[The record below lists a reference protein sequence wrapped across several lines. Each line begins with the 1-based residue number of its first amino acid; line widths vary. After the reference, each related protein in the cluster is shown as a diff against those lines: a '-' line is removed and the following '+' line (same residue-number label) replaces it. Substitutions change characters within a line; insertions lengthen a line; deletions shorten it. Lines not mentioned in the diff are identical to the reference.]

1 MLAVIDTR
9 PSYLDENGDVLA
21 AGRLIVYK
29 FGTTELAD
37 IFQDQEFTLPL
48 ANPLGLS
55 SASWTSTQV
64 YANEAVTVLA
74 QKYEGLDEFGQE
86 IFSTVKTYD
95 VLSQSAGSGTSAD
108 SLFIVDNVEDLR
120 NYEGMEDTQVILVKG
135 YVTPTDCYVRKYIW
149 SESSMT
155 IDNGGTVLTSNT
167 SPTGRWIL
175 LYEGRTLD
183 IRAFGVLPS
192 ATDVNSQFRAACNW
206 ATTAKCTLVIPTGTY
221 SLTSSGTFDCYAA
234 LEVAEGVRF
243 QKGITL
249 DSNKANWYYINL
261 YNPHTKILGSFG
273 GTCCRVTINGLGWEN
288 VQIPFEAFH
297 YVARGYSH
305 GTANFHLVI
314 DATVPTANMPY
325 FEQSCSFS
333 AVSVAKT
340 LVVPV
345 YIDTGVTVAID
356 HLEGPGQL
364 SFNQTNTVPT
374 FRELRTSLVT
384 SRASY
389 CMASTTEIVYLDS
402 AVSLH
407 SGATVTAYVEASGAG
422 TLNTPDQ
429 SCKMTG
435 GYGGKPNFIV
445 TGYGLDVGYHTIR
458 QDYFASAEG
467 LVRTWNLSSGATGI
481 LDLGRA
487 VATETVERAG
497 TIYNGTIGGVSAAE
511 IILDNVTVNGNVD
524 STYVRA
530 KSSVIN
536 GTLPN
541 LAGSNFD
548 NVTINTTSVIN
559 CSNAVWREVS
569 IPNGHIRSY
578 GGGFR
583 IKDVFCLDATFIPNA
598 NRQFTNASWE
608 GGSARGISFD
618 AAQMSTEGTAQAYNV
633 IIKSILWLPNNIS
646 ATDNGSTKKWLI
658 NGHYN
663 IQIMDN
669 EGVNT
674 RRTIGT
680 SFALLNWRYNQQNSN
695 STLAGWAISCY
706 GSHIFRFRDGSG
718 TEGLQLAYLQAEKAE
733 DTATTQFGFFPAN
746 VYKPYPSWNV
756 VPCMQMRGN
765 NVYLKFYVGAGA
777 ASNGFLG
784 AVPAGQGVYAN
795 PGTVNAQHYCLNF
808 KVYP

>member
-1 MLAVIDTR
+1 MSAVIDTR
-9 PSYLDENGDVLA
+9 QSFLDENGAIVSN
-21 AGRLIVYK
+21 GRLVVYRLH
-29 FGTTELAD
+29 TTELAD
-37 IFQDQEFTLPL
+37 LFQDPAHLEPL
-48 ANPLGLS
+48 ANPIGLS
-55 SASWTSTQV
+55 SASWTSTNV
-64 YANEAVTVLA
+64 YAGGDVTVELQA
-74 QKYEGLDEFGQE
+74 YLGVDEHDTP
-86 IFSTVKTYD
+86 IYSTVKIFD
-95 VLSQSAGSGTSAD
+95 VFAVGTATPGSGGSI
-108 SLFIVDNVEDLR
+108 SIVDTIPDLR
-120 NYEGMEDTQVILVKG
+120 GFAGMVDLQVVAVKG
-135 YVTPTDCYVRKYIW
+135 YSTATDSYVRRYLW
-149 SESSMT
+149 SENSMA
-155 IDNGGTVLTSNT
+155 IDNGGTVISSLT

-175 LYEGRTLD
+175 LFEEGRLD
-183 IRAFGVLPS
+183 IRAFGCIPG

-206 ATTAKCTLVIPTGTY
+206 ATTAKCTLIIPTGTY
-221 SLTSSGTFDCYAA
+221 NLTSSGTFDCYAA

-243 QKGITL
+243 QKGIFL

-288 VQIPFEAFH
+288 VQIPLEAFH

-314 DATVPTANMPY
+314 DATVPSGNMPY

-345 YIDTGVTVAID
+345 YIDTGVTVSID

-384 SRASY
+384 SRVSY
-389 CMASTTEIVYLDS
+389 CMASTTETIYLDS

-422 TLNTPDQ
+422 TLNTPDA
-429 SCKMTG
+429 SCRMTG
-435 GYGGKPNFIV
+435 GYGGKPNFII
-445 TGYGLDVGYHTIR
+445 TGYGLDVGYHSVR

-467 LVRTWNLSSGATGI
+467 LVRTWNLSAGATGI

-487 VATETVERAG
+487 VATETVSRTG

-541 LAGSNFD
+541 LAGSNLD
-548 NVTINTTSVIN
+548 NVTINTTSVVN

-608 GGSARGISFD
+608 GGSANGIYFD
-618 AAQMSTEGTAQAYNV
+618 ASQMPVEGTDAHAFNV
-633 IIKSILWLPNNIS
+633 TITGLLGLSFNINAVNGATKSWRV
-646 ATDNGSTKKWLI
+646 G
-658 NGHYN
+658 GHYN
-663 IQIMDN
+663 IKVADN
-669 EGVNT
+669 EGTAT
-674 RRTIGT
+674 RKTEGQI
-680 SFALLNWRYNQQNSN
+680 FELLSWRYNQQNS
-695 STLAGWAISCY
+695 SGSIAGWDIAVESSKVLIFKE
-706 GSHIFRFRDGSG
+706 GSNA
-718 TEGLQLAYLQAEKAE
+718 EPLQIHYLSAEKAT
-733 DTATTQFGFFPAN
+733 DTPATQYLFFPAN
-746 VYKPYPSWNV
+746 QFMPYPLWQV
-756 VPCMQMRGN
+756 VPCMQQKAGKL
-765 NVYLKFYVGAGA
+765 YFKFYVGAGA
-777 ASNGFLG
+777 IYYNNVSK
-784 AVPAGQGVYAN
+784 YAYAD
-795 PGTVNAQHYCLNF
+795 PGDVGAQHYCVNF
-808 KVYP
+808 KIYP